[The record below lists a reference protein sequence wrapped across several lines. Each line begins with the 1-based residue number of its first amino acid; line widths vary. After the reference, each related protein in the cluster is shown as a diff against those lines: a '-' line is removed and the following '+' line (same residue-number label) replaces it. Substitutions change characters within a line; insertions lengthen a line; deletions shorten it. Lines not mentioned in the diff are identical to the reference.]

1 MVISNICITFASG
14 KSVYLNII
22 LIFIQIAYYLQQQ
35 PNLVKIKKLIKLTMK
50 NNYIKSPLNYT
61 GGKHKLLPQIMPLFP
76 KEINTF
82 IDLFTGGCNVAVNV
96 NANKIIANDFEEHII
111 NIFKTFQSD
120 NIENLIFN
128 IENIIKEFNL
138 TMENSEGFNRF
149 RNLYNETIVN
159 GNNSQYNIDIMLFT
173 LICYSFNHQFRFNSK
188 GEFNMPFGKNR
199 SQWNDTMKKNL
210 INFHK
215 SIIDKNIIFTNND
228 FRKLKIDKLSCNDFV
243 YCDPPY
249 LITCA
254 TYNEKDGWNE
264 QCETDLLSL
273 LDSLNSKSVKFALSN
288 VLFNKGKTNDL
299 LIEWSKKYNVH
310 HLDYTYQNCNY
321 HTKDKSSKPDEVL
334 ITNF

>member
-1 MVISNICITFASG
+1 
-14 KSVYLNII
+14 
-22 LIFIQIAYYLQQQ
+22 
-35 PNLVKIKKLIKLTMK
+35 MK
-50 NNYIKSPLNYT
+50 NSYIKSPLNYT
-61 GGKHKLLPQIMPLFP
+61 GGKHKLLPQILPLFP
-76 KEINTF
+76 EEINTF
-82 IDLFTGGCNVAVNV
+82 VDLFTGGGNIAVNV
-96 NANKIIANDFEEHII
+96 NANKIIANDNDKHVVGIY
-111 NIFKTFQSD
+111 KTFQNGYD
-120 NIENLIFN
+120 NVEEIIKVIESYIAKYNLSIENV
-128 IENIIKEFNL
+128 
-138 TMENSEGFNRF
+138 EGFNKLREDY
-149 RNLYNETIVN
+149 NNNPCKTNYIASTMLYV
-159 GNNSQYNIDIMLFT
+159 

-215 SIIDKNIIFTNND
+215 SIVDKNIIFTNKD
-228 FRKLKIDKLSCNDFV
+228 FRELKIDKLSCNDFV

-254 TYNEKDGWNE
+254 TYNEKNGWNE
-264 QCETDLLSL
+264 QCEKDLLDL
-273 LDSLNSKSVKFALSN
+273 LDNLNSKSVKFALSN

>member
-1 MVISNICITFASG
+1 
-14 KSVYLNII
+14 
-22 LIFIQIAYYLQQQ
+22 
-35 PNLVKIKKLIKLTMK
+35 
-50 NNYIKSPLNYT
+50 
-61 GGKHKLLPQIMPLFP
+61 
-76 KEINTF
+76 
-82 IDLFTGGCNVAVNV
+82 
-96 NANKIIANDFEEHII
+96 
-111 NIFKTFQSD
+111 
-120 NIENLIFN
+120 
-128 IENIIKEFNL
+128 
-138 TMENSEGFNRF
+138 
-149 RNLYNETIVN
+149 
-159 GNNSQYNIDIMLFT
+159 
-173 LICYSFNHQFRFNSK
+173 
-188 GEFNMPFGKNR
+188 MPFGKNR

-215 SIIDKNIIFTNND
+215 AITEKNIIFTNKD
-228 FRKLKIDKLSCNDFV
+228 FRELKIDKLSCNDFV

-264 QCETDLLSL
+264 QCEMDLLGL

-288 VLFNKGKTNDL
+288 VLFSKGKTNDL

>member
-1 MVISNICITFASG
+1 MSE
-14 KSVYLNII
+14 
-22 LIFIQIAYYLQQQ
+22 
-35 PNLVKIKKLIKLTMK
+35 
-50 NNYIKSPLNYT
+50 YIKSPMNYT
-61 GGKHKLLPQIMPLFP
+61 GGKYKLLPQILPLFP
-76 KEINTF
+76 TEINTF
-82 IDLFTGGCNVAVNV
+82 VDLFTGGGNIAVNV
-96 NANKIIANDFEEHII
+96 NANKIIANDFEPHII
-111 NIFKTFQSD
+111 KIYKTFQKYEIEELITTIELAIQKYGLT
-120 NIENLIFN
+120 IENADNFN
-128 IENIIKEFNL
+128 EFRTYYNKHIEDGYSFI
-138 TMENSEGFNRF
+138 MP
-149 RNLYNETIVN
+149 
-159 GNNSQYNIDIMLFT
+159 IMLYV

-215 SIIDKNIIFTNND
+215 AITEKNIIFTNKD
-228 FRKLKIDKLSCNDFV
+228 FTELKIDKLSCNDFV

-264 QCETDLLSL
+264 HCETDLLSL

-288 VLFNKGKTNDL
+288 VLFSKGKTNDI

-321 HTKDKSSKPDEVL
+321 HTKDKESKPDEVL
-334 ITNF
+334 ITNY

>member
-1 MVISNICITFASG
+1 M
-14 KSVYLNII
+14 
-22 LIFIQIAYYLQQQ
+22 
-35 PNLVKIKKLIKLTMK
+35 
-50 NNYIKSPLNYT
+50 NYT
-61 GGKHKLLPQIMPLFP
+61 GGKYKLLPQILPLFP
-76 KEINTF
+76 TEINTF
-82 IDLFTGGCNVAVNV
+82 VDLFTGGGNIAVNV
-96 NANKIIANDFEEHII
+96 NANKIIANDNEKHVIDIYKAFQNGYDNVDNLIHTIELII
-111 NIFKTFQSD
+111 ETYGL
-120 NIENLIFN
+120 NIEDAEPFN
-128 IENIIKEFNL
+128 KLREDYNTYKLRNRVHYPFDLNIL
-138 TMENSEGFNRF
+138 
-149 RNLYNETIVN
+149 LYV
-159 GNNSQYNIDIMLFT
+159 
-173 LICYSFNHQFRFNSK
+173 LICYSFNHQFRFNSR

-199 SQWNDTMKKNL
+199 SQWNDNMKKNL

-215 SIIDKNIIFTNND
+215 AITEKKIIFTNKD
-228 FRKLKIDKLSCNDFV
+228 FKELKIDKLSCNDFV

-288 VLFNKGKTNDL
+288 VLFSKGKTNDL